1 MFDDVL
7 HVVSESGG
15 VKEGRYFVEDVYCFD
30 NSLADIVFR
39 LKCNDEPAYI
49 NRGLE
54 RGLSI
59 NILSS
64 QILDSTVLIKMDR
77 GRRIIEIRRDSGEAI
92 YNPSSTK

>member
-1 MFDDVL
+1 MCYMF
-7 HVVSESGG
+7 HQSGG
-15 VKEGRYFVEDVYCFD
+15 VKAGRYVAENVYCLD
-30 NSLADIVFR
+30 DSPADIVFK
-39 LKCNDEPAYI
+39 LKDNDETAYI